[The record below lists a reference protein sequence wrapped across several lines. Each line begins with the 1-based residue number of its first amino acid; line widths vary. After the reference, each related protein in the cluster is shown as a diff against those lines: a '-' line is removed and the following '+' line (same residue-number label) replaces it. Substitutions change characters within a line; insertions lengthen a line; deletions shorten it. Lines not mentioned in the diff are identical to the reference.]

1 MKKYVAMKN
10 LWKKYTKDVLEE
22 NTLAV
27 INHIS
32 MNNTTIHD
40 YSKNRGT

>member
-1 MKKYVAMKN
+1 MN
-10 LWKKYTKDVLEE
+10 DVLEE

-27 INHIS
+27 INHIL

-40 YSKNRGT
+40 YSKNIGT